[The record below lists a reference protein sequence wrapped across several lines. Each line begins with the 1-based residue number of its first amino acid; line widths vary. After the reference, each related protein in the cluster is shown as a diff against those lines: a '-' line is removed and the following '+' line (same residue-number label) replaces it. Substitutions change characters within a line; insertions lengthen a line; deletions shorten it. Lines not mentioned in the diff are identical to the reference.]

1 LWYNVFKVKLNKKGE
16 FKNMKHSYLKEIVK
30 QLNEVK
36 NVVLDENIPAAKI
49 SKESGVATSV
59 ISRLRS
65 RERDFMKIE
74 VGTLLKLSAW
84 AYIYKYGT
92 GLKDKKGQDL
102 FVNNRVR
109 YDNDSTFISNTA
121 YISRRSDY
129 DKDDKDVK
137 DIDAEFLLVIPS
149 EVFGDKYLPLTKEL
163 AETSLTSEVAFEE

>member
-1 LWYNVFKVKLNKKGE
+1 
-16 FKNMKHSYLKEIVK
+16 MKYLYQKEI
-30 QLNEVK
+30 LAHLDEVMS
-36 NVVLDENIPAAKI
+36 VVLDDKIPAAKI

-65 RERDFMKIE
+65 GERDFMKIE
-74 VGTLLKLSAW
+74 VGTLLKLGAW
-84 AYIYKYGT
+84 VYIHKYGT

-102 FVNNRVR
+102 FVNKRVR
-109 YDNDSTFISNTA
+109 YDNDSTLISNMA

-137 DIDAEFLLVIPS
+137 DIDTEFLLVIPS
-149 EVFGDKYLPLTKEL
+149 ELFGDKYLPLTKEL

>member
-1 LWYNVFKVKLNKKGE
+1 
-16 FKNMKHSYLKEIVK
+16 MKYLYLKEIVK

-65 RERDFMKIE
+65 GERDFMKIE

-84 AYIYKYGT
+84 AYIHKYGT

-102 FVNNRVR
+102 FVNDRVR
-109 YDNDSTFISNTA
+109 YDKDSKLISNMA
-121 YISRRSDY
+121 YIKRRSDY

-137 DIDAEFLLVIPS
+137 DIDTEFFLFISS
-149 EVFGDKYLPLTKEL
+149 ELFGDKYLPLTKEL
-163 AETSLTSEVAFEE
+163 AETSLTSEVAFEA

>member
-1 LWYNVFKVKLNKKGE
+1 
-16 FKNMKHSYLKEIVK
+16 MKHLYQKEIVK
-30 QLNEVK
+30 HLDEVM
-36 NVVLDENIPAAKI
+36 NVVLDENILAAKI

-65 RERDFMKIE
+65 GERDFLKIE

-84 AYIYKYGT
+84 AYIHKYGT

-109 YDNDSTFISNTA
+109 YDNDSTLISNMA

-137 DIDAEFLLVIPS
+137 DIDTEFLLVVPS

-163 AETSLTSEVAFEE
+163 AETSLTSEVAFES

>member
-1 LWYNVFKVKLNKKGE
+1 
-16 FKNMKHSYLKEIVK
+16 MKYLYREEIVK
-30 QLNEVK
+30 HLDEVM

-84 AYIYKYGT
+84 AYIHKYGT

-102 FVNNRVR
+102 FVNDRVR
-109 YDNDSTFISNTA
+109 YDENSTLISNMA
-121 YISRRSDY
+121 YISRQSDY

-137 DIDAEFLLVIPS
+137 DIDTEFLLVVPH
-149 EVFGDKYLPLTKEL
+149 ELFGDKYLPLTKEL

>member
-1 LWYNVFKVKLNKKGE
+1 
-16 FKNMKHSYLKEIVK
+16 MKHLYLKEIVK

-36 NVVLDENIPAAKI
+36 NVVLDENIPTAKI

-65 RERDFMKIE
+65 GERDFMKIE
-74 VGTLLKLSAW
+74 VGTLLKLGAW
-84 AYIYKYGT
+84 AYIHKYGT

-109 YDNDSTFISNTA
+109 YDNDSTLISNMA

-137 DIDAEFLLVIPS
+137 DIDTEFLLVIPS

-163 AETSLTSEVAFEE
+163 AETALTSEMGFEA

>member
-1 LWYNVFKVKLNKKGE
+1 
-16 FKNMKHSYLKEIVK
+16 MKYLYQKEI
-30 QLNEVK
+30 LAHLDEVMS
-36 NVVLDENIPAAKI
+36 VVLDDKIPAAKI

-65 RERDFMKIE
+65 GERDFMKIE
-74 VGTLLKLSAW
+74 VGTLLKLGAW
-84 AYIYKYGT
+84 AYIHKYST

-109 YDNDSTFISNTA
+109 YDNDSTLISNMA
-121 YISRRSDY
+121 YISRQSDY

-137 DIDAEFLLVIPS
+137 DIDTEFLLVIPS
-149 EVFGDKYLPLTKEL
+149 ELFGDKYLPLTKEF

>member
-1 LWYNVFKVKLNKKGE
+1 
-16 FKNMKHSYLKEIVK
+16 MKYLYQKEI
-30 QLNEVK
+30 LAHLDEVMS
-36 NVVLDENIPAAKI
+36 VVLDDKIPAAKI

-65 RERDFMKIE
+65 GERDFMKIE
-74 VGTLLKLSAW
+74 VGTLLKLGAW
-84 AYIYKYGT
+84 AYIHKYGT

-102 FVNNRVR
+102 FVNKRVR
-109 YDNDSTFISNTA
+109 YDNDSTLISNMA

-149 EVFGDKYLPLTKEL
+149 EMFGDKYLPLTKEL
-163 AETSLTSEVAFEE
+163 AETALTSEMGFEA

>member
-1 LWYNVFKVKLNKKGE
+1 
-16 FKNMKHSYLKEIVK
+16 MKYLYHKEIVEH
-30 QLNEVK
+30 LDEVM

-65 RERDFMKIE
+65 GERDFMKIE

-84 AYIYKYGT
+84 AYIHKYGT

-102 FVNNRVR
+102 FVNKRVR
-109 YDNDSTFISNTA
+109 YDNDSTLISNMA

-137 DIDAEFLLVIPS
+137 DVKDVKDIDTEFLLVIPS
-149 EVFGDKYLPLTKEL
+149 ELFGDKYLPLTKEL

>member
-1 LWYNVFKVKLNKKGE
+1 
-16 FKNMKHSYLKEIVK
+16 MKYLYLKEIVK

-65 RERDFMKIE
+65 EERDFMKIE
-74 VGTLLKLSAW
+74 VGTLLKLGAW
-84 AYIYKYGT
+84 AYIHKYGT

-102 FVNNRVR
+102 FVNDRVR
-109 YDNDSTFISNTA
+109 YDKDSTLISNMA

-137 DIDAEFLLVIPS
+137 DIDTEFLLVIPS
-149 EVFGDKYLPLTKEL
+149 EVFGDKYLPLTKEF
-163 AETSLTSEVAFEE
+163 AETSITSEVAFEA

>member
-1 LWYNVFKVKLNKKGE
+1 
-16 FKNMKHSYLKEIVK
+16 MKYLYHKEIVEH
-30 QLNEVK
+30 LGEVM

-65 RERDFMKIE
+65 GERDFMKIE
-74 VGTLLKLSAW
+74 VGTLLKLGAW
-84 AYIYKYGT
+84 VYIHKYGT

-102 FVNNRVR
+102 FVNDRVR
-109 YDNDSTFISNTA
+109 YDKDSTLISNTA

-137 DIDAEFLLVIPS
+137 DIDTEFLLVIPS

-163 AETSLTSEVAFEE
+163 TETSITSEVAFEA

>member
-1 LWYNVFKVKLNKKGE
+1 
-16 FKNMKHSYLKEIVK
+16 MKHLFQKEIVK
-30 QLNEVK
+30 QLDEVM

-65 RERDFMKIE
+65 GERDFMKIE
-74 VGTLLKLSAW
+74 VGTLLKLGAW
-84 AYIYKYGT
+84 AYIHKYGT

-102 FVNNRVR
+102 FVNNHVR
-109 YDNDSTFISNTA
+109 YDNDSTLISNMA

-137 DIDAEFLLVIPS
+137 DIDTEFLLVIPS

>member
-1 LWYNVFKVKLNKKGE
+1 
-16 FKNMKHSYLKEIVK
+16 MKYLYREEIVK
-30 QLNEVK
+30 HLDEVM

-65 RERDFMKIE
+65 GERDFMKIE

-84 AYIYKYGT
+84 AYIHKYGT

-109 YDNDSTFISNTA
+109 YDNDSTLISNMA

-137 DIDAEFLLVIPS
+137 DIDTEFLLVIHS

-163 AETSLTSEVAFEE
+163 AETALTSEMEFEA

>member
-1 LWYNVFKVKLNKKGE
+1 
-16 FKNMKHSYLKEIVK
+16 MKYLYREEIVK
-30 QLNEVK
+30 HLDEVM
-36 NVVLDENIPAAKI
+36 NVVLDEKIPAAKI

-65 RERDFMKIE
+65 GERDFMKIE

-84 AYIYKYGT
+84 AYIHKYGT

-109 YDNDSTFISNTA
+109 YDNDSTFISNMA

-149 EVFGDKYLPLTKEL
+149 ELFGDKYLPLTKEL
-163 AETSLTSEVAFEE
+163 AETALTSEMGFEA

>member
-1 LWYNVFKVKLNKKGE
+1 
-16 FKNMKHSYLKEIVK
+16 MKYLYHKEIVEH
-30 QLNEVK
+30 LGEVM
-36 NVVLDENIPAAKI
+36 NVVLDEKIPAAKI

-65 RERDFMKIE
+65 GERDFMKIE

-84 AYIYKYGT
+84 VYIHKYGT

-102 FVNNRVR
+102 FVENRVR
-109 YDNDSTFISNTA
+109 YDKDSMLISNMA
-121 YISRRSDY
+121 YIKRLSDY

-137 DIDAEFLLVIPS
+137 DIDTEFLLVVPH
-149 EVFGDKYLPLTKEL
+149 ELFGDKYLPLTKEL

>member
-1 LWYNVFKVKLNKKGE
+1 
-16 FKNMKHSYLKEIVK
+16 MKYLYHKEIVEH
-30 QLNEVK
+30 LDEVM

-65 RERDFMKIE
+65 GERDFMKIE
-74 VGTLLKLSAW
+74 VGTLLKLGAW
-84 AYIYKYGT
+84 AYIHKYGT

-109 YDNDSTFISNTA
+109 YDNDSTLISNMA

-137 DIDAEFLLVIPS
+137 DIDTEFLLVIPS

-163 AETSLTSEVAFEE
+163 AETALTSEMGFEA

>member
-1 LWYNVFKVKLNKKGE
+1 
-16 FKNMKHSYLKEIVK
+16 MKYLYHKEIVEH
-30 QLNEVK
+30 LDEVM

-65 RERDFMKIE
+65 GERDFMKIE
-74 VGTLLKLSAW
+74 VGTLLKLGAW
-84 AYIYKYGT
+84 VYIHKYGT

-102 FVNNRVR
+102 FVNDRVR
-109 YDNDSTFISNTA
+109 YDKDSTLISNMA

-137 DIDAEFLLVIPS
+137 DIDTEFLLVIPS

-163 AETSLTSEVAFEE
+163 AETSITSEVAFEA

>member
-1 LWYNVFKVKLNKKGE
+1 
-16 FKNMKHSYLKEIVK
+16 MKYLYQKEI
-30 QLNEVK
+30 LAHLDEVMS
-36 NVVLDENIPAAKI
+36 VVLDDKIPAAKI

-65 RERDFMKIE
+65 GERDFMKIE

-84 AYIYKYGT
+84 AYIHKYST

-102 FVNNRVR
+102 FVNDHVQ
-109 YDNDSTFISNTA
+109 YDKDSTLISNMA

-137 DIDAEFLLVIPS
+137 DIDTEFLLVIPS

-163 AETSLTSEVAFEE
+163 AETSITSEVAFEA

>member
-1 LWYNVFKVKLNKKGE
+1 
-16 FKNMKHSYLKEIVK
+16 MKYLYLKEIVK

-65 RERDFMKIE
+65 GERDFMKIE
-74 VGTLLKLSAW
+74 VGTLLKLGAW
-84 AYIYKYGT
+84 AYIHKYGT

-109 YDNDSTFISNTA
+109 YDNDSTFISNMA

-129 DKDDKDVK
+129 DKDDKDDKDVK
-137 DIDAEFLLVIPS
+137 DIDTEFLLVIPS

-163 AETSLTSEVAFEE
+163 AETSLTSEVTFEA

>member
-1 LWYNVFKVKLNKKGE
+1 MNHLYQ
-16 FKNMKHSYLKEIVK
+16 KEIVK
-30 QLNEVK
+30 QLDEVM
-36 NVVLDENIPAAKI
+36 NVVLDEKIPAAKI

-65 RERDFMKIE
+65 GERDFMKIE
-74 VGTLLKLSAW
+74 VGTLLKLGAW
-84 AYIYKYGT
+84 AYIHKYGT

-109 YDNDSTFISNTA
+109 YDNDSTLISNMA

-137 DIDAEFLLVIPS
+137 DIDTEFLLVIPS

-163 AETSLTSEVAFEE
+163 AETALTSEMGFEA

>member
-1 LWYNVFKVKLNKKGE
+1 
-16 FKNMKHSYLKEIVK
+16 MKYLYHKEIVEH
-30 QLNEVK
+30 LGEVM
-36 NVVLDENIPAAKI
+36 NVVLDEKIPAAKI

-65 RERDFMKIE
+65 GERDFMKIE

-84 AYIYKYGT
+84 AYIHKYGT

-109 YDNDSTFISNTA
+109 YDNDSTLISNMA

-137 DIDAEFLLVIPS
+137 DIDTEFLLVIPS

-163 AETSLTSEVAFEE
+163 AETALTSEMGFEA

>member
-1 LWYNVFKVKLNKKGE
+1 
-16 FKNMKHSYLKEIVK
+16 MKYLYQKEI
-30 QLNEVK
+30 LAHLDEVMS
-36 NVVLDENIPAAKI
+36 VVLDDKIPAAKI

-65 RERDFMKIE
+65 GERDFMKIE
-74 VGTLLKLSAW
+74 VGTLLKLGAW
-84 AYIYKYGT
+84 AYMYKYGT

-109 YDNDSTFISNTA
+109 YDNDSTFISNMA

-163 AETSLTSEVAFEE
+163 AETALTSEMGFEA

>member
-1 LWYNVFKVKLNKKGE
+1 
-16 FKNMKHSYLKEIVK
+16 MKHLYQKEIVK
-30 QLNEVK
+30 QLDEVM

-65 RERDFMKIE
+65 GERDFMKIE
-74 VGTLLKLSAW
+74 VGTLLKLGAW
-84 AYIYKYGT
+84 AYIHKYGT

-109 YDNDSTFISNTA
+109 YDNDSTLISNMA

-137 DIDAEFLLVIPS
+137 DIDTEFLLVIPS
-149 EVFGDKYLPLTKEL
+149 EVFGDKYLPLIKEL
-163 AETSLTSEVAFEE
+163 AETALTSEMGFEA

>member
-1 LWYNVFKVKLNKKGE
+1 
-16 FKNMKHSYLKEIVK
+16 MKYLYHKEIVEH
-30 QLNEVK
+30 LDEVM
-36 NVVLDENIPAAKI
+36 NVVLDENIPVAKI

-65 RERDFMKIE
+65 GERDFMKIE
-74 VGTLLKLSAW
+74 VGTLLKLGAW
-84 AYIYKYGT
+84 VYIHKYGT

-102 FVNNRVR
+102 FVNDRVR
-109 YDNDSTFISNTA
+109 YDKDSTLISNMA

-137 DIDAEFLLVIPS
+137 DIDTEFLLVIPS

-163 AETSLTSEVAFEE
+163 TETSITSEVAFEA

>member
-1 LWYNVFKVKLNKKGE
+1 
-16 FKNMKHSYLKEIVK
+16 MKYLYHKEIVEH
-30 QLNEVK
+30 LDEVM

-65 RERDFMKIE
+65 GERDFMKIE
-74 VGTLLKLSAW
+74 VGTLLKLGAW
-84 AYIYKYGT
+84 VYIHKYGT

-102 FVNNRVR
+102 FVNDRVR
-109 YDNDSTFISNTA
+109 YDKDSTLISNMA

-137 DIDAEFLLVIPS
+137 NIDTEFLLVIPS

-163 AETSLTSEVAFEE
+163 TETSITSEVAFEA